1 MAKLDEESNDV
12 SNSNNLTNNLDLI
25 YEYTTFILKAVDED
39 AKAINAKL
47 GTIIAFN
54 GVLIRI
60 SMDLP
65 DQLTKIGGIPCYS
78 CLIIKIV
85 IFLLLICS
93 IWISISG
100 LKTRPSYGI
109 VRPGELL
116 DNWYAVDSEICK
128 IFIVKGLREAV
139 AEVDREKAEK
149 SNQLN
154 RSLTLLA
161 VAVTLYGFGALF
173 PSFVDV
179 ITKNN

>member
-1 MAKLDEESNDV
+1 MAELDEESNDI

-25 YEYTTFILKAVDED
+25 YEYTASILKAFDED

-85 IFLLLICS
+85 IF
-93 IWISISG
+93 
-100 LKTRPSYGI
+100 R
-109 VRPGELL
+109 
-116 DNWYAVDSEICK
+116 
-128 IFIVKGLREAV
+128 
-139 AEVDREKAEK
+139 
-149 SNQLN
+149 
-154 RSLTLLA
+154 
-161 VAVTLYGFGALF
+161 
-173 PSFVDV
+173 
-179 ITKNN
+179 